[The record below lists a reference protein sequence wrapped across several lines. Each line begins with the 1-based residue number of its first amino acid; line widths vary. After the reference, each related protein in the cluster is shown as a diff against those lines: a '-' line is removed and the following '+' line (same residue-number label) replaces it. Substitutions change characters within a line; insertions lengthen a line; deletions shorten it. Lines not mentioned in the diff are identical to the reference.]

1 MHILILNHYAGSPYY
16 GMEYRPYYL
25 AKEWLKLGHSVTIVA
40 ANNSHIR
47 RVNPS
52 FQDRYW
58 EENIEGIHYIWLRTR
73 CYNENGI
80 RRMLNMLD
88 YIHGLYSHM
97 KHLAGLKP
105 DVVIASS
112 TYPLDNYPA
121 YRLAKKSRAQLIYEV
136 HDLWP
141 LSPQKLGGYSK
152 WHPFIVIMQI
162 AENFAYRH
170 VDKVV
175 SILPCAE
182 SHMREHGLAEGK
194 FFHVPNGIYLPE
206 VEHAE
211 PLDREFLAKLPQNKK
226 IIGYCGTLG
235 KANALHNLIE
245 VARMVQDAHPDLFF
259 AIVGKGPEKQNLL
272 SLIEKYRLEN
282 IQIYDAIPK
291 VQVQSFLHLCS
302 IIIIIWNDCDIYKY
316 GISPNKIFDYMYSGR
331 PVIQA
336 VRAGND
342 ILKESGGGI
351 TCDMTP
357 DSIRDTL
364 EQMLNMSQSELDDM
378 GKKGNEYVLA
388 HHTYQVLAQKFIEA
402 IKNNFRLFYC
412 KTNSSANL

>member
-1 MHILILNHYAGSPYY
+1 MHILIFNHYAGSPFY

-25 AKEWLKLGHSVTIVA
+25 AQELKKLGHSVTIVA

-47 RVNPS
+47 RLNPKP
-52 FQDRYW
+52 QGKIW
-58 EENIEGIHYIWLRTR
+58 EEVVDGICYIWIKTR
-73 CYNENGI
+73 PYNGNGVA
-80 RRMLNMLD
+80 RMLNMLD
-88 YIHGLYSHM
+88 YIRGLYHNM
-97 KHLAGLKP
+97 KRFIALKP

-121 YRLAKKSRAQLIYEV
+121 YKIAKKTGAQFVYEV

-141 LSPQKLGGYSK
+141 LSPQKLGGYSR
-152 WHPFIVIMQI
+152 WHPFIVVMQV

-194 FFHVPNGIYLPE
+194 FFHIPNGIYLPE
-206 VEHAE
+206 VECVE
-211 PLDREFLAKLPQNKK
+211 PLNEEFLSMLPKDKK

-235 KANALHNLIE
+235 KANALHNLVE
-245 VARMVQDAHPDLFF
+245 VARMVQDSHPELFF

-272 SLIEKYRLEN
+272 SMIEKYQLKN
-282 IQIYDAIPK
+282 IRIYNAIPK
-291 VQVQSFLHLCS
+291 AQVQSFLVLS
-302 IIIIIWNDCDIYKY
+302 IIIIIIWNDSDIYKY
-316 GISPNKIFDYMYSGR
+316 GISPNKIFDYMYSGK

-342 ILKESGGGI
+342 IPRDSGCGI
-351 TCDMTP
+351 TCDTDP
-357 DSIRDTL
+357 ADICNAL
-364 EQMLNMSQSELDDM
+364 EQMLNMSQAELDAM
-378 GKKGNEYVLA
+378 GKNGNEYVLA
-388 HHTYQVLAQKFIEA
+388 HHTYQVLAQQFIDA
-402 IKNNFRLFYC
+402 IK
-412 KTNSSANL
+412 K